1 MDMTAIAQ
9 RYVNQSE
16 YLEKERLAEYK
27 SEYFNGEIFAM
38 AGARYNHNR
47 ITQNLSVEIGVFLKG
62 KACNTFSS
70 DMRLHI
76 PANSLYTYP
85 DFMIV
90 CGNNQF
96 LDKTKDTILN
106 PSIIIEVLSDSTEA
120 YDRGEKFHLYRSIES
135 LSEYV
140 LINSLKVAIEVF
152 RKNEDGI
159 WMLSSEAY
167 HSADEVEMNTIQ
179 MKLPVQN
186 IYLNTED
193 IAI

>member
-1 MDMTAIAQ
+1 MTAIAQ
-9 RYVNQSE
+9 RYVSQSE
-16 YLEKERLAEYK
+16 YLEKERLAEFK

-62 KACNTFSS
+62 KRCNTFLS

-106 PSIIIEVLSDSTEA
+106 PSVIIEVLSDSTEA
-120 YDRGEKFHLYRSIES
+120 YYRGEKFHLYRSIES

-140 LINSLKVAIEVF
+140 LINSLKVAVEVF

-167 HSADEVEMNTIQ
+167 HATDEVEMNTIQ

-193 IAI
+193 IVI